1 MTASLTGGFASLYR
15 RELEAVS
22 LISCEYIV
30 LFFNALDIYF
40 DIFFHDV
47 DVIDHTWKV
56 IIMQLLTSIPPLNL
70 QTVQIVL
77 KSCKFRLNTLT
88 PFKLAFISIP

>member
-1 MTASLTGGFASLYR
+1 MRVQKVLKCDCLVNGGVASLYR

-40 DIFFHDV
+40 DIFFHDM

-56 IIMQLLTSIPPLNL
+56 IIMLLLTSIN
-70 QTVQIVL
+70 
-77 KSCKFRLNTLT
+77 
-88 PFKLAFISIP
+88 

>member
-1 MTASLTGGFASLYR
+1 MRVQKVLKCDCLVNGGGGG
-15 RELEAVS
+15 EAVS

-40 DIFFHDV
+40 DIFFHDM

-56 IIMQLLTSIPPLNL
+56 IIMLLLTSIN
-70 QTVQIVL
+70 
-77 KSCKFRLNTLT
+77 
-88 PFKLAFISIP
+88 

>member
-1 MTASLTGGFASLYR
+1 MRVQKVLKCDCLVNGGFASLYR
-15 RELEAVS
+15 KELEAVS

-40 DIFFHDV
+40 DIFFHNI

-56 IIMQLLTSIPPLNL
+56 IIMLLLTSIN
-70 QTVQIVL
+70 
-77 KSCKFRLNTLT
+77 
-88 PFKLAFISIP
+88 

>member
-1 MTASLTGGFASLYR
+1 MRVQKVLKCDCLVNGGFVSLYR

-40 DIFFHDV
+40 DIFFHDI

-56 IIMQLLTSIPPLNL
+56 IIMLLLTSIN
-70 QTVQIVL
+70 
-77 KSCKFRLNTLT
+77 
-88 PFKLAFISIP
+88 

>member
-1 MTASLTGGFASLYR
+1 MRVQKVLKCDCLVNGGGGGFASLYR

-40 DIFFHDV
+40 DIFFHDM

-56 IIMQLLTSIPPLNL
+56 IIMLLLTSIN
-70 QTVQIVL
+70 
-77 KSCKFRLNTLT
+77 
-88 PFKLAFISIP
+88 

>member
-40 DIFFHDV
+40 DIFVHDI
-47 DVIDHTWKV
+47 DVIDQTWKV
-56 IIMQLLTSIPPLNL
+56 IIMLLLTSINED
-70 QTVQIVL
+70 
-77 KSCKFRLNTLT
+77 RL
-88 PFKLAFISIP
+88 